1 MPFIQLAHCTHQ
13 ACVLPLCHQINKS
26 CELKMVS
33 FIWCVCADRL
43 HSEKMWLLL
52 FTIFIYSLHMQGG
65 SVGFPDNLG
74 CGRCWLNSEFHKN
87 LCAKKNLQLPEGL
100 LAFTYITFRLRV
112 CGMINLCL
120 LSFILFSKGKIAH
133 SEDLF
138 ALFSYTW
145 LFECT
150 LFCITSSVA
159 LKWNLFRRYSCVCVL
174 LCMKPYPAPFII
186 N

>member
-1 MPFIQLAHCTHQ
+1 MVCLCRQTSLRKNVASAVHNIYLFITH
-13 ACVLPLCHQINKS
+13 A
-26 CELKMVS
+26 
-33 FIWCVCADRL
+33 
-43 HSEKMWLLL
+43 
-52 FTIFIYSLHMQGG
+52 GG

-74 CGRCWLNSEFHKN
+74 CGRCWLNSKFRKN
-87 LCAKKNLQLPEGL
+87 LCAKKNLKLPEGL

-145 LFECT
+145 LVQCT

-159 LKWNLFRRYSCVCVL
+159 LKWNLFRRYSCVHVL